1 MSCMPTRRTIHP
13 FSTHLL
19 LGGFNYREV
28 GFMQK
33 CQDLTGQK
41 FNKLLVLKQVRKNKG
56 KTYWLCKCDCGKET
70 IVEGYKLKT
79 GHIRSCGC
87 LQREINIKRLTT
99 HNLSKSRLYEIWC
112 AIKNRCLNKNLKTYK
127 NYGGRGITVCQEW
140 LNDFKTFYDWAINN
154 GYSDGL
160 TIDRINNNGNYEPDN
175 CRWASRKTQ
184 ANNRRTCKTFTYNGV
199 TKNYKHWCSFLKI
212 NYSTFYS
219 RISRGWKIE
228 NALGLE

>member
-1 MSCMPTRRTIHP
+1 MPTRRTIHP

-99 HNLSKSRLYEIWC
+99 HNLSKSKLYEIWC

-160 TIDRINNNGNYEPDN
+160 TIDRINNDGNYEPDN

-199 TKNYKHWCSFLKI
+199 TKNYKQWCEFLKI
-212 NYSTFYS
+212 NYKTFYS

-228 NALGLE
+228 TALGLE

>member
-1 MSCMPTRRTIHP
+1 
-13 FSTHLL
+13 
-19 LGGFNYREV
+19 
-28 GFMQK
+28 MQK

-140 LNDFKTFYDWAINN
+140 LNDFKMFYDWAINN
-154 GYSDGL
+154 GYSDSL
-160 TIDRINNNGNYEPDN
+160 TIDRINNDGNYEPDN
-175 CRWASRKTQ
+175 CRWASIKTQ

-199 TKNYKHWCSFLKI
+199 TKNYKQWCEFLKI
-212 NYSTFYS
+212 NYKTFYS

>member
-1 MSCMPTRRTIHP
+1 
-13 FSTHLL
+13 
-19 LGGFNYREV
+19 
-28 GFMQK
+28 MQK

-99 HNLSKSRLYEIWC
+99 HNLSKSRLYEIWG

-154 GYSDGL
+154 GYSVGL
-160 TIDRINNNGNYEPDN
+160 TIDRINNDGNYEPDN

-199 TKNYKHWCSFLKI
+199 TKNYKQWCEFLKI
-212 NYSTFYS
+212 NYKTFYS

>member
-1 MSCMPTRRTIHP
+1 MPK
-13 FSTHLL
+13 F
-19 LGGFNYREV
+19 
-28 GFMQK
+28 
-33 CQDLTGQK
+33 QDLTGQK

-154 GYSDGL
+154 GYSEGL
-160 TIDRINNNGNYEPDN
+160 TIDRINNDGNYEPDN

-199 TKNYKHWCSFLKI
+199 TKNYKQWCEFLKI
-212 NYSTFYS
+212 NYKTLYS